1 MVMNS
6 PDNIEK
12 ERKYAQLH
20 LNLQREFA
28 EADINKDG
36 RLKKEELVEFL
47 MAKSGADQAQDE
59 NEKEMLMERYNF
71 LADILFQQMDKD
83 GDQVVLIDEFVDAYF
98 VEQRRLQEEIEELN
112 LRIIDSET
120 RAS

>member
-1 MVMNS
+1 MVC
-6 PDNIEK
+6 
-12 ERKYAQLH
+12 Q
-20 LNLQREFA
+20 A

-36 RLKKEELVEFL
+36 RLKKDELVEFL
-47 MAKSGADQAQDE
+47 MAKSGADHVQDE